1 MSARRFPV
9 LFALA
14 VLAGGCG
21 DSLGPR
27 PTAVQPPLAQSVA
40 SRSIPVLRQSKTA
53 PALATYQ
60 VAVWAYVGR
69 ASTATV
75 SYLPAKGQTV
85 GDPFLRF
92 AIPRNG
98 LVAGANGAALKSG
111 DSILV
116 TLTIDP
122 SSFLVD
128 FQPSGVMFSKTSPAT
143 LGFWYGRAN
152 PDLNGD
158 GVVDSTDRAL
168 IQQLSIWYQG
178 AKTTGWSQQPSIN
191 DPTKQVVGSAV
202 YHFSQYAVAW

>member
-14 VLAGGCG
+14 LLAGGCG

-40 SRSIPVLRQSKTA
+40 TRLLSVLRQAKTA
-53 PALATYQ
+53 P
-60 VAVWAYVGR
+60 
-69 ASTATV
+69 
-75 SYLPAKGQTV
+75 
-85 GDPFLRF
+85 RF

-98 LVAGANGAALKSG
+98 LVAGANGACLKSG

-128 FQPSGVMFSKTSPAT
+128 FQPSGVLFSKTSPAT

-168 IQQLSIWYQG
+168 IQQLAIWYQG

-191 DPTKQVVGSAV
+191 DPTKQVVGTAV

>member
-1 MSARRFPV
+1 MRV
-9 LFALA
+9 NTTIALA
-14 VLAGGCG
+14 LLAAACT
-21 DSLGPR
+21 DATGPR
-27 PTAVQPPLAQSVA
+27 HPVPPPLAESVA
-40 SRSIPVLRQSKTA
+40 SRSIPMLRQGKTA

-92 AIPRNG
+92 SIPKNG
-98 LVAGANGAALKSG
+98 LIAGADGAPLKGG

-116 TLTIDP
+116 TLTIDAT
-122 SSFLVD
+122 SFLVD
-128 FQPSGVMFSKTSPAT
+128 FQPSGVLFSKTSPAT

-158 GVVDSTDRAL
+158 GVVDSTDQAL

-191 DPTKQVVGSAV
+191 DPTKQLVGTAV
-202 YHFSQYAVAW
+202 YHFSQYAVSW